1 MSFEDL
7 LYTAHSSGVEVLVFG
22 GSLRARGLTREMLNE
37 VCEVVDNL
45 DGVMEGYDH
54 VLCY

>member
-1 MSFEDL
+1 
-7 LYTAHSSGVEVLVFG
+7 VFG

-37 VCEVVDNL
+37 VCKVIDNL